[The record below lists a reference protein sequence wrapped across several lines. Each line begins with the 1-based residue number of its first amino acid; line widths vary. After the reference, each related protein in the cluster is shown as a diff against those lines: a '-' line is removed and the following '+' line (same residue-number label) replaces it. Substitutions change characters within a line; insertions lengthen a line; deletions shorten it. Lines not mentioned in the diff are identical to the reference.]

1 MKPSKVFL
9 KPFDSWSNALD
20 ILGGIGIVLL
30 ILDWYFPSFWLTSVL
45 VLDGF
50 VETIGII
57 VLIIL
62 NEKKKRRLRQ
72 EHVSHID

>member
-62 NEKKKRRLRQ
+62 NEKKKRRLRRHEKQ
-72 EHVSHID
+72 

>member
-1 MKPSKVFL
+1 MKPSKIFL

-62 NEKKKRRLRQ
+62 NEKKKRRLRRHEKQ
-72 EHVSHID
+72 